1 MSWLHCL
8 PTVPIAQRSNLG
20 RAQARYL
27 HQAAQQRNTT
37 YFVERER
44 WMRRKP
50 WCDAASVGCSC
61 LCCRC
66 TPEAPWWVG
75 ASYTSED
82 TAVPMAQEASQPNAL
97 EHADLSLFKQS
108 KGSCVLSE
116 TAHSCLLHRP
126 CYIGSRLFFDLLI
139 LSHFQWYAHIWA
151 EENRPWIFMFSH
163 IFMLSVYFYLGSF
176 SSHSFS
182 LQKFMFWEKV

>member
-1 MSWLHCL
+1 
-8 PTVPIAQRSNLG
+8 
-20 RAQARYL
+20 
-27 HQAAQQRNTT
+27 
-37 YFVERER
+37 
-44 WMRRKP
+44 MRRKP

-108 KGSCVLSE
+108 KVKEVVC
-116 TAHSCLLHRP
+116 CLKQHTRASFTDHAPLEAD
-126 CYIGSRLFFDLLI
+126 CFLTYLYLVI
-139 LSHFQWYAHIWA
+139 
-151 EENRPWIFMFSH
+151 FSH
-163 IFMLSVYFYLGSF
+163 MLIFELKKTGLEFLYSHISSCSVYIFI
-176 SSHSFS
+176 
-182 LQKFMFWEKV
+182 